1 MKNVKST
8 LLLSDLTKLT
18 QELINQTSKS
28 FSKLN
33 STQLN
38 WKPNIET
45 WSINQIFSHLNLYA
59 EFYHEQLTKRIEST
73 RFTEPSA
80 VFTSSPLGRSAWKS
94 MKLGNANN
102 VKRKFRAPKDYNP
115 QFNAKELKENEALI
129 FTSMQEQMVTILKR
143 AESVS
148 LRKVKVPISI
158 SRIIK
163 LRLGDCLLFVIYHNE
178 RHLHQ
183 ALNLIKH
190 PGFPKK

>member
-1 MKNVKST
+1 MKNVKSI

-18 QELINQTSKS
+18 QELINQTSKT

-45 WSINQIFSHLNLYA
+45 WSINQIFSHVNLYA

-73 RFTEPSA
+73 RFTEPSPF
-80 VFTSSPLGRSAWKS
+80 FTSSPLGRSAWKS